1 MRLKAI
7 FFLVVGI
14 FCISITDAIFKSLSG
29 SYALHELVFIRATIS
44 LALMLPVVL
53 ILNGLRSLRTSQPGL
68 HALRGLLIVI
78 ANLAFFTGL
87 ASLPLAEASAIVFLS
102 PVFTTLFAAIFLRE
116 LVTIVR
122 VTAVVVGLI
131 GMVLVVQPLSPET
144 TMAFLWPLAAA
155 ICYAA
160 FVIVT
165 RFIAKVEG
173 VSGLAVYSVL
183 AFLVSS
189 GLIGLLVG
197 NGSYSGNADPSIEFL
212 LRAWQWPE
220 FSDWGFLIGIG
231 ILSTVIAF
239 AMAAAYRSGE
249 ASFLAPFEY
258 VNLPFVLLWGLLFF
272 GEFPNRLALMGMVL
286 IVLGGVVMVIKEGKN
301 RHQSKVSL
309 EH

>member
-1 MRLKAI
+1 VRLKAI
-7 FFLVVGI
+7 VFLIVGI

-29 SYALHELVFIRATIS
+29 SYALHELVFIRAVIS
-44 LALMLPVVL
+44 LALMFPVVL
-53 ILNGLRSLRTSQPGL
+53 ILNGLRSLRTSHPGL

-102 PVFTTLFAAIFLRE
+102 PVFTTLLAAIVLHE
-116 LVTIVR
+116 QVTIGR
-122 VTAVVVGLI
+122 AIAVIVGLI
-131 GMVLVVQPLSPET
+131 GMLLVVQPLSSET
-144 TMAFLWPLAAA
+144 TLAYFWPLGAA

-165 RFIAKVEG
+165 RFIATVEG

-197 NGSYSGNADPSIEFL
+197 NGAYSGSTDPSVEFL
-212 LRAWQWPE
+212 LRAWQWPHAE
-220 FSDWGFLIGIG
+220 DWIFLIGIG
-231 ILSTVIAF
+231 ALSTVIAF
-239 AMAAAYRSGE
+239 SMAAAYRAGE

-258 VNLPFVLLWGLLFF
+258 INLPFVLLWGLLFF
-272 GEFPNRLALMGMVL
+272 GEFPNRLALVGMLL
-286 IVLGGVVMVIKEGKN
+286 IVFGGMIMLIKES
-301 RHQSKVSL
+301 RDSRASKVSL